1 MAFGARGRGYKPL
14 GFGKQEPPFEVMAKR
29 RGGKLAAAGTKV
41 AIDVRIDSEEFA
53 VAIGAASLCDY
64 VSRGLLLHTAGSIET
79 GKRPSGGAQRPLD
92 PEGQQGRK
100 AAEGRRPNTRGNT
113 GTERSIPQ
121 LLTRSEVRATGKVT
135 RIGRG
140 GELGYTAH
148 ATIYPG
154 AGLQGQFI
162 AEEDAQGIEYFAVT
176 GDADRVIEQVV
187 VDYIATCMDGV
198 RHYDPAKTRAGQ
210 A

>member
-1 MAFGARGRGYKPL
+1 MAFGGRGGGYKPL
-14 GFGKQEPPFEVMAKR
+14 GFGKAEAPFEVMVKR
-29 RGGKLAAAGTKV
+29 RGGKLASTGGRIALDIK
-41 AIDVRIDSEEFA
+41 IDSEGLD

-64 VSRGLLLHTAGSIET
+64 VSRALLQHHADAIEE
-79 GKRPSGGAQRPLD
+79 GRRPSGGAQAPLD

-100 AAEGRRPNTRGNT
+100 AAEGRRPNIRGNT
-113 GTERSIPQ
+113 GTDRSIPR
-121 LLTRSEVRATGKVT
+121 LLKRSEVRSTGKVV

-140 GELGYTAH
+140 GELGFTAH

-162 AEEDAQGIEYFAVT
+162 SDEADQGIEYFAVT

-187 VDYIATCMDGV
+187 VDYLATVFDGV
-198 RHYDPAKTRAGQ
+198 RHYDPAKTKAR
-210 A
+210 